1 MYDYLKSK
9 TILSRLPDVYGLM
22 ACQYLYDNSIE
33 DRGPDVIAFERFFEL
48 SASTKWDNMYE
59 DDRLSLHTVSLC
71 TSPATSSCKS
81 TPHVESRRTIT
92 SPLTVDSGAR
102 SHSPNNSISSLDVTI
117 SMSPQHSPIQERE
130 WPVQSLCPDSYL
142 FRAAA
147 AAVLSRKDSK
157 HEFLN
162 NIACRRRT
170 PGSLKKPVLREVVT
184 TDSGGII

>member
-1 MYDYLKSK
+1 
-9 TILSRLPDVYGLM
+9 M

-48 SASTKWDNMYE
+48 SASTKWDNMHE

-92 SPLTVDSGAR
+92 SPLTIDSGAR

-147 AAVLSRKDSK
+147 AVVLSRNDSK

-170 PGSLKKPVLREVVT
+170 TGSLKQPVLREVVT

>member
-1 MYDYLKSK
+1 
-9 TILSRLPDVYGLM
+9 M

-48 SASTKWDNMYE
+48 SASTKWDNMHE

-92 SPLTVDSGAR
+92 SPLTIDSGAR

-130 WPVQSLCPDSYL
+130 WLVQSLCPDSYL
-142 FRAAA
+142 FRAAERIQNMNFSITLLVVA
-147 AAVLSRKDSK
+147 EQQARSNSLCFGKSSP
-157 HEFLN
+157 
-162 NIACRRRT
+162 RT
-170 PGSLKKPVLREVVT
+170 REV
-184 TDSGGII
+184 